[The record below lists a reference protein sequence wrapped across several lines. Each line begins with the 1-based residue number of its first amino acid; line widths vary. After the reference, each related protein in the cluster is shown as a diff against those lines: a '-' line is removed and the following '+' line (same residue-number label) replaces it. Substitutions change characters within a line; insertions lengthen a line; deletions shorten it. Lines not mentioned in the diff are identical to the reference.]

1 MTDYEALLAG
11 ATVIPVLTID
21 DAADAV
27 PLARALV
34 RGGLRVLEITLRTA
48 AGAEAARRIRAEVPD
63 AVVALGTVLNAHDVR
78 IARKLGLT
86 FSFSPGATPDLLGAA
101 RDAGLALI
109 PGVQTA
115 SELMLAAEFG
125 FRAVKF
131 FPAGAA
137 GGRDMLRALAGPFP
151 GARFCPTG
159 GISEESAADWFALS
173 SVFAVGGSWIARP
186 ADIATGRWDVI
197 EARASAAATRAK
209 R

>member
-48 AGAEAARRIRAEVPD
+48 AGAAAARRIRAEVPD
-63 AVVALGTVLNAHDVR
+63 AVVALGTVLNARDVR
-78 IARKLGLT
+78 IAGELGLT
-86 FSFSPGATPDLLGAA
+86 FSFSPGATPDLLQAA
-101 RDAGLALI
+101 REAGLALI

-125 FRAVKF
+125 FGAVKF
-131 FPAGAA
+131 FPAAPA
-137 GGRDMLRALAGPFP
+137 GGPDVLRALAGPFP
-151 GARFCPTG
+151 AARFCPTG
-159 GISEESAADWFALS
+159 GIAEENLPAWFALP

-186 ADIATGRWDVI
+186 ADIAAGRWDVI
-197 EARASAAATRAK
+197 EARARMAAVQAK